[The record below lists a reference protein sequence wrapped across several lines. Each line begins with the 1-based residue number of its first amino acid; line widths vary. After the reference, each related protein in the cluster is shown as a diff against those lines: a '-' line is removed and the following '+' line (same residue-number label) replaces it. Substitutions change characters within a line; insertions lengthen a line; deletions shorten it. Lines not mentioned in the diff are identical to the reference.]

1 MKSFQSEKEEA
12 PLEESIQV
20 LETLEDEDLA
30 EEEVEGNGALKAVKK
45 QQDILNWRITLEMY
59 KASDPSGNPEQ
70 KEEAEDKVLQLKE
83 TYAKI
88 VEEEREF
95 QKKLG
100 IYQVSLQQEIETLE
114 KERADLERANE
125 EDRKIIINKNTSAY
139 DRTSA
144 EERVEQCEREREMVD
159 TRLEETGQD
168 TRLEQD
174 IPLLEKIKGI
184 FKKYGVTV
192 TAIFLAAG
200 VTTGVV
206 VGSVTKALKATG
218 KALENGLEAIGAKVA
233 SLLHGLI
240 GAIVSCLFKMAG
252 QVISY
257 LAEHTW
263 LLIFVAVV
271 FIVEKYIKNRC

>member
-139 DRTSA
+139 GRTAA
-144 EERVEQCEREREMVD
+144 EERVEQCEREREWVD

-174 IPLLEKIKGI
+174 VPLLEKIKGI

-200 VTTGVV
+200 VTIGAV

-263 LLIFVAVV
+263 LLIFAAVV

>member
-88 VEEEREF
+88 EEEEREF

-114 KERADLERANE
+114 KERADLERVNE

-139 DRTSA
+139 GRTAA
-144 EERVEQCEREREMVD
+144 EERVEQCEREREWVD
-159 TRLEETGQD
+159 TPLEETGQD

-200 VTTGVV
+200 VTIGAV

-263 LLIFVAVV
+263 LLIFAAVV
-271 FIVEKYIKNRC
+271 FIVKKYIKNCC